1 MREKDPNERLLE
13 DYRRDLQR
21 REKVKHKPSF
31 QSFRYDS
38 PKNNRKKQIDK
49 FLKSMRMINNIIEL
63 AATLG
68 EEEKNKVAKELEST
82 IENIKRGLDR
92 LK

>member
-1 MREKDPNERLLE
+1 MKWENIVKDEENKRLPLP
-13 DYRRDLQR
+13 RRLDTTIGDANKWR
-21 REKVKHKPSF
+21 RF
-31 QSFRYDS
+31 NRT
-38 PKNNRKKQIDK
+38 NRKKQIDK
-49 FLKSMRMINNIIEL
+49 YLQSMRQVNDIIEL

-68 EEEKNKVAKELEST
+68 EEEKNKVKKELEST

>member
-1 MREKDPNERLLE
+1 M
-13 DYRRDLQR
+13 
-21 REKVKHKPSF
+21 
-31 QSFRYDS
+31 
-38 PKNNRKKQIDK
+38 NRKQQIDK
-49 FLKSMRMINNIIEL
+49 FLKSMRMINDIIGF

-82 IENIKRGLDR
+82 IEKIKRGLDR

>member
-1 MREKDPNERLLE
+1 MSWGNIVKDEKNKRLPLP
-13 DYRRDLQR
+13 RRLDTTIGDENKR
-21 REKVKHKPSF
+21 RRF
-31 QSFRYDS
+31 
-38 PKNNRKKQIDK
+38 NRRSRKQQIDK
-49 FLKSMRMINNIIEL
+49 YLQSMRQVNDIIEL

-68 EEEKNKVAKELEST
+68 KEEKNKVAKELEST